1 MGLHGPSWAS
11 MGLHSASKPFA
22 CALWQACACVLAL
35 LLRRRLVGRAD
46 GRQPALT
53 VHAALAVFEGLAE

>member
-1 MGLHGPSWAS
+1 